1 MINKIDKIITLDD
14 GSKYMVMDQGYYDHV
29 SYLYVSKLDQEGNL
43 TDTLSIFEEKE
54 DTVTTVKDDELLKKL
69 AEYFKSRAEKEAE

>member
-1 MINKIDKIITLDD
+1 MINKIDKVITLDD
-14 GSKYMVMDQGYYDHV
+14 GSKYMVLDQGYYDHV

-54 DTVTTVKDDELLKKL
+54 NAVTIVKDNELLKKL
-69 AEYFKSRAEKEAE
+69 AEY

>member
-54 DTVTTVKDDELLKKL
+54 DTVTTVKDGELLKKL
-69 AEYFKSRAEKEAE
+69 AEYFRKRAEKEA

>member
-43 TDTLSIFEEKE
+43 TDTLSIFEETE
-54 DTVTTVKDDELLKKL
+54 DTITIVKDNELLKKL
-69 AEYFKSRAEKEAE
+69 AEYFRKRAEKEV

>member
-43 TDTLSIFEEKE
+43 TDTLSIFEEKAG
-54 DTVTTVKDDELLKKL
+54 TVTIVNDNELLKKL
-69 AEYFKSRAEKEAE
+69 AEYFRKRAEKEV

>member
-1 MINKIDKIITLDD
+1 MINKINKIITLDD

-69 AEYFKSRAEKEAE
+69 AEYFRKRAEKEA

>member
-1 MINKIDKIITLDD
+1 MIDKIDKIMTLDD

-43 TDTLSIFEEKE
+43 TDTFSIFEEK
-54 DTVTTVKDDELLKKL
+54 DDSVTIVKDNELLKKL
-69 AEYFKSRAEKEAE
+69 AEFFKKRAEKEVE

>member
-54 DTVTTVKDDELLKKL
+54 DMITTVKDDELLKKL
-69 AEYFKSRAEKEAE
+69 AEYFRKRAEKEV

>member
-1 MINKIDKIITLDD
+1 MINKIDKVITLDD
-14 GSKYMVMDQGYYDHV
+14 GSKYMVLDQGYYDHV

-54 DTVTTVKDDELLKKL
+54 NTLTTVKDNELLKKL
-69 AEYFKSRAEKEAE
+69 AEYFKKRAEKEV

>member
-1 MINKIDKIITLDD
+1 MINKIDKIITFDD
-14 GSKYMVMDQGYYDHV
+14 GSKYMVMDQGYYDHI

-54 DTVTTVKDDELLKKL
+54 DTVTIVKDNELLKKL
-69 AEYFKSRAEKEAE
+69 AEYFRKRAEKEV

>member
-69 AEYFKSRAEKEAE
+69 AEYFRKRAEKEA

>member
-54 DTVTTVKDDELLKKL
+54 DTVTIVNDNELLKKL
-69 AEYFKSRAEKEAE
+69 AEYFRKRAEKEA

>member
-1 MINKIDKIITLDD
+1 MINKINKIITLDD

-69 AEYFKSRAEKEAE
+69 AEYFRKRAEKEV

>member
-1 MINKIDKIITLDD
+1 MINKINKIITLDD

-54 DTVTTVKDDELLKKL
+54 DTVTIVKDNELLKKL
-69 AEYFKSRAEKEAE
+69 AEYFRKRAEKEV

>member
-1 MINKIDKIITLDD
+1 MINKIDKVITLDD
-14 GSKYMVMDQGYYDHV
+14 SSKYMVIDQGYYDHV

-54 DTVTTVKDDELLKKL
+54 NAVTIVKDNELLKKL
-69 AEYFKSRAEKEAE
+69 AEYFKKRAEKEV

>member
-1 MINKIDKIITLDD
+1 MNNKIDKIITLDD

-54 DTVTTVKDDELLKKL
+54 DMITTVKDDELLKKL
-69 AEYFKSRAEKEAE
+69 AEYFRKRAEKEV

>member
-29 SYLYVSKLDQEGNL
+29 SSLYVSKLDQEGNL

-69 AEYFKSRAEKEAE
+69 AEYFRKRAEKEA

>member
-54 DTVTTVKDDELLKKL
+54 DMITTVKDDELLKKL

>member
-14 GSKYMVMDQGYYDHV
+14 GSKYMVIDQGYYDHV

-54 DTVTTVKDDELLKKL
+54 DTVTIVKDNELLKKL
-69 AEYFKSRAEKEAE
+69 AEYFRKRAEKEV

>member
-43 TDTLSIFEEKE
+43 TDTLSIFEE
-54 DTVTTVKDDELLKKL
+54 LSLIHI
-69 AEYFKSRAEKEAE
+69 

>member
-14 GSKYMVMDQGYYDHV
+14 GSKYMVIDQGYYNHV

-43 TDTLSIFEEKE
+43 TDTLSIFEEK
-54 DTVTTVKDDELLKKL
+54 DNTVTIVKDNELLKKL
-69 AEYFKSRAEKEAE
+69 AEYFRKRAEKEAE

>member
-1 MINKIDKIITLDD
+1 MINKIDKVITLDD
-14 GSKYMVMDQGYYDHV
+14 GSKYMVLDQGYYDHV

-54 DTVTTVKDDELLKKL
+54 NAVTIVKDNELLKKL
-69 AEYFKSRAEKEAE
+69 AEYFKKRAEKEV

>member
-69 AEYFKSRAEKEAE
+69 AEYFRKRAEKEAE

>member
-1 MINKIDKIITLDD
+1 MINKIDKVITLDD

-43 TDTLSIFEEKE
+43 TDTLSIFEEKA
-54 DTVTTVKDDELLKKL
+54 DTVTIVNDNELLKKL
-69 AEYFKSRAEKEAE
+69 AEYFRKRAEKEA

>member
-54 DTVTTVKDDELLKKL
+54 DTVTIVNDNELLKKL
-69 AEYFKSRAEKEAE
+69 AEYFRKRAEKEV

>member
-54 DTVTTVKDDELLKKL
+54 DTVTIVKDNELLKKL
-69 AEYFKSRAEKEAE
+69 AEYFRKRAEKEV

>member
-69 AEYFKSRAEKEAE
+69 AEYFRKRAEKEP

>member
-29 SYLYVSKLDQEGNL
+29 SYLYFSKLDQEGKL

-54 DTVTTVKDDELLKKL
+54 DTVTIVNDNELLKKL
-69 AEYFKSRAEKEAE
+69 AEYFRKRAEKEV

>member
-1 MINKIDKIITLDD
+1 MINKIDKVITLDD
-14 GSKYMVMDQGYYDHV
+14 GSKYMVLDQGYYDHV

-54 DTVTTVKDDELLKKL
+54 NAVTTVKDNELLKKL
-69 AEYFKSRAEKEAE
+69 AEYFKKRAEKEV

>member
-1 MINKIDKIITLDD
+1 MIDKIDKIITLDD
-14 GSKYMVMDQGYYDHV
+14 GSKYMVIDQGYYNHV

-43 TDTLSIFEEKE
+43 TDTLSIFEEK
-54 DTVTTVKDDELLKKL
+54 DNTVTIVKDNELLKKL

>member
-1 MINKIDKIITLDD
+1 MINKLDKVITLDD
-14 GSKYMVMDQGYYDHV
+14 SSKYMVIDQGYYDHV

-54 DTVTTVKDDELLKKL
+54 NAVTIVKDNELLKKL
-69 AEYFKSRAEKEAE
+69 AEYFKKRAEKEV

>member
-14 GSKYMVMDQGYYDHV
+14 GSKYMVMDHGYYDHV

-54 DTVTTVKDDELLKKL
+54 DMITTVKDNELLKKL
-69 AEYFKSRAEKEAE
+69 AEYFRKRTEKEV

>member
-14 GSKYMVMDQGYYDHV
+14 GSKYMVIDQGYYNHV

-43 TDTLSIFEEKE
+43 TDTLSIFEEKA
-54 DTVTTVKDDELLKKL
+54 DTVTIVNDNELLKKL
-69 AEYFKSRAEKEAE
+69 AEYFRKRAEKEA

>member
-14 GSKYMVMDQGYYDHV
+14 GSKYMVMDQGYYDHI

-54 DTVTTVKDDELLKKL
+54 DTVTIVKDNELLKKL
-69 AEYFKSRAEKEAE
+69 AEYFRKRAEKEA

>member
-54 DTVTTVKDDELLKKL
+54 ETETTVKDDELLKKL
-69 AEYFKSRAEKEAE
+69 AEYFRKRAEKEA